1 MRLYKRVKQLG
12 SGVTA
17 DNVNKG
23 LLLINTST
31 NNALI
36 TVNILNYNQ
45 TTTAITF
52 DVLKTNATTSLQ
64 SAPAHC
70 IIPFTVKSWS
80 GVTAVNG
87 YTLY

>member
-1 MRLYKRVKQLG
+1 MRLYKRVKQLAP
-12 SGVTA
+12 GVTA

-31 NNALI
+31 TNRS
-36 TVNILNYNQ
+36 VNVDILNYNQ
-45 TTTAITF
+45 TSTTITV
-52 DVLKTNATTSLQ
+52 DVLKTNPTTSLQ